1 MLHDLADD
9 GGYGALKRAAEE
21 REGWRHRERMLKNLL
36 YSCCTEDHDTHDGS
50 TSFKLQ
56 KLTFFTTHAAA
67 AAASTS

>member
-1 MLHDLADD
+1 MIWQMMVAMVHSNGQL
-9 GGYGALKRAAEE
+9 RRE

-36 YSCCTEDHDTHDGS
+36 YSCCTEDHDAHDGS

-56 KLTFFTTHAAA
+56 KLTFFRTHAAA